1 MPEVLKV
8 ILYLVA
14 AACFALSAFRITSG
28 RNAPRIDLIALGLLA
43 WVLVPLLE
51 LVLD

>member
-1 MPEVLKV
+1 MDDVLK
-8 ILYLVA
+8 ILLYLIA
-14 AACFALSAFRITSG
+14 AACFALAAFRITSG